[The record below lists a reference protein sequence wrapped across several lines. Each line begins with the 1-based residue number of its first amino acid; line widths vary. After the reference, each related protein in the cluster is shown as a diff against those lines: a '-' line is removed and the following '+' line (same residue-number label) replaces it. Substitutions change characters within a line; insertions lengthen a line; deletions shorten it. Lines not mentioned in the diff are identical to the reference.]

1 MQEGVK
7 DNLIKPRQT
16 RKSEKRKQHSKINRK
31 QWKIQK
37 MELSLSVA
45 YYYKYDKF
53 PYYFI
58 QIQLKSNNTGVLL
71 NQRDEKLFQLQEC
84 ANRYQE
90 K

>member
-1 MQEGVK
+1 
-7 DNLIKPRQT
+7 
-16 RKSEKRKQHSKINRK
+16 
-31 QWKIQK
+31 

-53 PYYFI
+53 PYFI
-58 QIQLKSNNTGVLL
+58 QIQLKSKNTGALL